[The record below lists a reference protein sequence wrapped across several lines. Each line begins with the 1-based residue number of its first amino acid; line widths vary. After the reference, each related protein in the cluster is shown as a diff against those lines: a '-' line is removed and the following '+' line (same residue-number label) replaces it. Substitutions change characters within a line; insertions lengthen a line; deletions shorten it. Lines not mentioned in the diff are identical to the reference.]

1 MKIIEHAL
9 KNNMKLKTLLLAA
22 ICSFNFVHTQN
33 QINSFKEKFELPI
46 EVKETSGLLF
56 LDGKIITHNDS
67 GNAPNLYELD
77 SLSGAILR
85 TVTISNATNIDW
97 EDLAEN
103 DTHIF
108 IADIGNNNGNRNDLK
123 IFKILKS
130 DFKNNTAVSA
140 EIISYSYEDQTD
152 FSKQPNSSNFD
163 AEGIVIYGND
173 LLVFTKNWA
182 DFKTNVYKIPLTSGN
197 YIATKVSAA
206 NVEGL
211 ITSAIYID
219 DRFFLTG
226 YNTSLIPFLIYI
238 DFNRM
243 PGEDIFSSGFNRIS
257 LENKLEQGSQV
268 EAITNIGFTGNY
280 YISRENVSTTVSG
293 TRYTL
298 KQKLYQFYEANSA
311 LLAVHKNELAL
322 VKISPNPIID
332 KIRIKTSCT
341 FYSIEIYN
349 AAGESVFISRLK
361 NQKEVDI
368 SALSAGIYYLKI
380 QLKDTNSII
389 RKIIKL

>member
-1 MKIIEHAL
+1 
-9 KNNMKLKTLLLAA
+9 MKLKIFLLAA
-22 ICSFNFVHTQN
+22 LFSFNYLCTQN
-33 QINSFKEKFELPI
+33 QINNFKEKFELPI

-67 GNAPNLYELD
+67 GDAPNLYEID
-77 SLSGAILR
+77 SVSGALLR

-108 IADIGNNNGNRNDLK
+108 IADIGNNNGNRSDLK
-123 IFKILKS
+123 IYKILKS
-130 DFKNNTAVSA
+130 DFKNKTAVSA

-152 FSKQPNSSNFD
+152 FSSQPNSSNFD
-163 AEGIVIYGND
+163 AEGIVIYGD
-173 LLVFTKNWA
+173 RLLIFTKNWA
-182 DFKTNVYKIPLTSGN
+182 DFKTNVYKIPLTTGD
-197 YIATKVSAA
+197 YVATKVSAA

-211 ITSAIYID
+211 ITGAVYNN

-226 YNTSLIPFLIYI
+226 YDTSLIPFLIYI

-257 LENKLEQGSQV
+257 LANKLEQGSQV
-268 EAITNIGFTGNY
+268 EGITNIGFTGNY

-293 TRYTL
+293 TAYTL
-298 KQKLYQFYEANSA
+298 KQKLYQFYNANSA
-311 LLAVHKNELAL
+311 LLSINKNKLAL
-322 VKISPNPIID
+322 VNISPNPIID
-332 KIRIKTSCT
+332 NIYIKTSFN
-341 FYSIEIYN
+341 FYTIEIYN
-349 AAGESVFISRLK
+349 ATGESVFISRLK
-361 NQKEVDI
+361 NQKEIDI
-368 SALSAGIYYLKI
+368 SALSAGVYYLKI
-380 QLKDTNSII
+380 QLKDTNSIV